1 MCLRIPYMYMYLYL
15 WVYRNYTMCLQL
27 AANRVTL
34 SVCCFSVCLSVPVR
48 NCVFHYFIFLSLS
61 LQLHSQAVEKHG
73 QRDEGTPPPVCY
85 RNIQSTN
92 ERIRR
97 VTRYS
102 FVKPHTICKKK
113 LIEWINLHTNPLIV
127 SYTQCLDASGRRTL
141 YIHNIHVVVL

>member
-1 MCLRIPYMYMYLYL
+1 MSKDTLHVHVLVFMSVQELYNVSPISCKSCHSVCLLFF
-15 WVYRNYTMCLQL
+15 C
-27 AANRVTL
+27 L
-34 SVCCFSVCLSVPVR
+34 SVCPCQELCISL
-48 NCVFHYFIFLSLS
+48 FHLSLTLSPTS
-61 LQLHSQAVEKHG
+61 LTGSREHG